1 MRFIKDSKQ
10 NIFWEQLS
18 DDLVHVVVTNPT
30 VVPGGVRVFDVAE
43 VTTTLQKVQEMIN
56 FTPWR
61 VSQGVGV
68 QAASALPTDLEQVVC
83 IIAQDVGQMF
93 LPWDVGVCDAVDLL
107 DYDVRNE
114 DGTPALS
121 REELERIDA
130 FFRRTLG
137 A

>member
-18 DDLVHVVVTNPT
+18 DNQVHVVVTNPT
-30 VVPGGVRVFDVAE
+30 VVLGGVRVFDVAE

-61 VSQGVGV
+61 VSQEMDV
-68 QAASALPTDLEQVVC
+68 QAAPALPTDLEQVVR
-83 IIAQDVGQMF
+83 IIAQDVGQMY

-107 DYDVRNE
+107 DYDVQNA